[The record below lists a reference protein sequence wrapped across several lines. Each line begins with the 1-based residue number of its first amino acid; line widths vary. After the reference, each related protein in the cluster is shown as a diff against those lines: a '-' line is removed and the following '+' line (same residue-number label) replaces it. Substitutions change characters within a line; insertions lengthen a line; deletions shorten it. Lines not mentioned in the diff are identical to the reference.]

1 MYTTI
6 KTLFDKGYNKTQ
18 IANMFGIDRGTVRSV
33 LKRIE
38 NGEEVKRKSVSSILD
53 PYKEIINTKINQEI
67 SAKRIFQDIST
78 EYGYTGSYDTVK
90 RYREYKNHI

>member
-18 IANMFGIDRGTVRSV
+18 IAQMLEIDRGTVRNV

-38 NGEEVKRKSVSSILD
+38 NGEEIKRKSVESILD
-53 PYKEIINTKINQEI
+53 PYKEIVYIKAEQEL
-67 SAKRIFQDIST
+67 SAKRIYQM
-78 EYGYTGSYDTVK
+78 YDGIEK
-90 RYREYKNHI
+90 SKNYY

>member
-18 IANMFGIDRGTVRSV
+18 IDQMLEIDRGTVRKV

-38 NGEEVKRKSVSSILD
+38 NGEEIRRESVGFILE
-53 PYKEIINTKINQEI
+53 PYKEIVHIKSEQELD
-67 SAKRIFQDIST
+67 AKRIFQDIL
-78 EYGYTGSYDTVK
+78 E
-90 RYREYKNHI
+90 